1 MAEEF
6 APLLQKSHLP
16 HGPRIVNISS
26 RAGSIKRRL
35 DESSMT
41 YDSALTEY
49 RASKAALNMLSVG
62 QIWEYGRLGIRTFVL
77 CPGFVESNLVDFARV
92 EKGARPVA
100 EGVGVV
106 VDVIEG
112 RRDGEEGLF
121 LVEGGVAEW

>member
-6 APLLQKSHLP
+6 ALLLQKSP
-16 HGPRIVNISS
+16 SPSGPRIVNISS

-35 DESSMT
+35 DESSMV

-49 RASKAALNMLSVG
+49 RTSKAALNMLSVG
-62 QIWEYGRLGIRTFVL
+62 QAWEYGRVGIRTFVL

-112 RRDGEEGLF
+112 RRDGEEGSF
-121 LVEGGVAEW
+121 LVDGGVAEW